1 MKKNLIV
8 ILGPTG
14 IGKTDLSI
22 NIAKMLETV
31 IISSD
36 SRQLYKE
43 LKIGT
48 AVPTEEQLN
57 AVKHYMIGNKSIFDY
72 YSAGKYELEVLEILK
87 TIFKTKDNALLVG
100 GSGMYIDAIC
110 KGIDDLPDIKQDIR
124 KDLCKRYDSEG
135 IESLRFDLKRLDPE
149 FYNIVDLRN
158 SKRILKAL
166 EVCIQTGKT
175 YSSFRTE
182 TKKARDFNIIKI
194 GLNKDREELYQ
205 QIEKRVDIMFKDG
218 LLDEAKGFLG
228 HKDLNS
234 LNTVGYKEIFP
245 YFNNEYSLE
254 EVIRLIKRNSRRYA
268 KRQMTWFKKDEEINW
283 FNPENEQE
291 ITEFILNKI
300 NEQ

>member
-1 MKKNLIV
+1 
-8 ILGPTG
+8 
-14 IGKTDLSI
+14 
-22 NIAKMLETV
+22 
-31 IISSD
+31 
-36 SRQLYKE
+36 
-43 LKIGT
+43 
-48 AVPTEEQLN
+48 
-57 AVKHYMIGNKSIFDY
+57 MIGNKSIFDY

-218 LLDEAKGFLG
+218 LLDEAKGFLE